1 MVVTSVVLP
10 ADGRPGTGE
19 VEQRPIVL
27 VVDDEPMIRKVVTWV
42 LRRSGY
48 EVITA
53 PDGEAGLETF
63 QSCDDI
69 ALVLSDIV
77 MPRLDG
83 VGMVRELR
91 QRRPSIPVLFMS
103 GYVGHQLPALA
114 DDDLHRLLDKPFTP
128 TQLVERIEQVL
139 SAAS

>member
-1 MVVTSVVLP
+1 MVFTSVVLP

-19 VEQRPIVL
+19 VEQRPVVL

-48 EVITA
+48 EVMTA
-53 PDGEAGLETF
+53 PDGKAGLETF
-63 QSCDDI
+63 QSRDDI
-69 ALVLSDIV
+69 ALVLSDVV

-91 QRRPSIPVLFMS
+91 QHRPDIPVLFMS
-103 GYVGHQLPALA
+103 GYAGHQLPALD

-128 TQLVERIEQVL
+128 TQLIERIEQIL
-139 SAAS
+139 SAAG

>member
-1 MVVTSVVLP
+1 MVFSSVVLSAP
-10 ADGRPGTGE
+10 GRPRKGE
-19 VEQRPIVL
+19 VAPRPIVL

-63 QSCDDI
+63 QNCEDI

-103 GYVGHQLPALA
+103 GYAGHQLPALA
-114 DDDLHRLLDKPFTP
+114 EDDLHRLLDKPFTP

-139 SAAS
+139 STAG